1 MVYNAVYIYMKMQPK
16 KKLNQ
21 RDIPGFQ
28 TTVGILLQTVLV
40 LDWLDRLMQIWP
52 FKSMVEEKR

>member
-1 MVYNAVYIYMKMQPK
+1 MQPK